1 MKLKSLLF
9 FLLTALCFAVP
20 SYAQQDNS
28 FAQKI
33 ARDLIGQVVTDPP
46 QTYFPEEWKWTLEKG
61 EIESVDI
68 KKTKKD
74 SKNYNAAIIA
84 HLKRGLL
91 KIDAK
96 IFVKYQYDG
105 KKWVLTKTEMKSLTI
120 PKQKDYSH
128 QVELY
133 MDYDFLPAL
142 MLKNKGDK
150 TLFVRVEAVS
160 NGEKEYFSTIVEPY
174 KETMVAMGA
183 VQSYKVLYAY
193 KK

>member
-33 ARDLIGQVVTDPP
+33 ARDLVGQVVTDPP
-46 QTYFPEEWKWTLEKG
+46 QTYFPEEWKWTLDKG

-128 QVELY
+128 QVELF

-142 MLKNKGDK
+142 MLKNNGDK